1 MKHFINL
8 SCLLLFL
15 ATFLFGCTKKASE
28 KPAPITFQQKIDSL
42 FSTVPDFSGVVLIAD
57 KGKPIFHKAFGYRNF
72 ETKTPLDTTDIFE
85 LASVSKQFTAMAV
98 MMLKEEGKLSYDE
111 PLEKYIPGL
120 PYPNITIRH
129 LLTHTSGLP
138 DYQAIMD
145 RYWDKSKV
153 ANNADIV
160 AYLNKYHPPSVFAPG
175 EKYEYSNTGYVLLAS
190 IFEKASG
197 KDFIAFCRE
206 RIFGPLQMK
215 DTDIRSLE
223 EKKSIENFALGHM
236 YVDERKKYVRADSFP
251 SSNYTIWLGN
261 RKGPGRISSTASDL
275 LKWDRAL
282 YTEKII
288 LQSALKEA
296 FTAYTLNS
304 DSLSHYGFGWILEEK
319 AGAGRIVWHDG
330 DNPGYKTIIIRL
342 IDQDKTIIVL
352 SNNAH
357 GKFKN
362 LVEEIKNLLLKTE

>member
-1 MKHFINL
+1 MKHFRNL
-8 SCLLLFL
+8 SYLFLFL
-15 ATFLFGCTKKASE
+15 ATLIVGCTKMESSE
-28 KPAPITFQQKIDSL
+28 PITFPQKIDSL

-57 KGKPIFHKAFGYRNF
+57 KGKPVYHKAFGYRNV

-85 LASVSKQFTAMAV
+85 LASVSKQFTATV
-98 MMLKEEGKLSYDE
+98 IMMLKEEGKLLYDE
-111 PLEKYIPGL
+111 RVEKYLPNL

-145 RYWDKSKV
+145 KHWDKSKV
-153 ANNADIV
+153 ANNDDILV
-160 AYLNKYHPPSVFAPG
+160 YLKKYHPPSVFAPG
-175 EKYEYSNTGYVLLAS
+175 EKYTYSNTGYVLLAS
-190 IFEKASG
+190 IAEKASG
-197 KDFIAFCRE
+197 KDFIEFCRE
-206 RIFGPLQMK
+206 RIFQPLQMK
-215 DTDIRSLE
+215 NTDIRSLE
-223 EKKSIENFALGHM
+223 EKKSMENFALGHI
-236 YVDERKKYVRADSFP
+236 YVEEREKYVRADSFP

-261 RKGPGRISSTASDL
+261 RKGPGRISSTAFDL

-288 LQSALKEA
+288 SQSALQEA
-296 FTAYTLNS
+296 FTAYTLNN

-319 AGAGRIVWHDG
+319 PGAGKIVWHDG

-342 IDQDKTIIVL
+342 VDKDKTIIVL
-352 SNNAH
+352 CNNAH

-362 LVEEIKNLLLKTE
+362 LMERIKNIMLKTE